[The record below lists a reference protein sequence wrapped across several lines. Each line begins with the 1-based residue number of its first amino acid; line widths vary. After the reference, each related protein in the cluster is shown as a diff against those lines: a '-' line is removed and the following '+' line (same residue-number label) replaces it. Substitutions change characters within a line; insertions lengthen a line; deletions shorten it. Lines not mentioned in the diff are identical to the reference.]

1 MLFQKVFKRFKKLVR
16 HQEAVL
22 RPALVVTRREVRDTL
37 RDWRILVPICILST
51 IFPFLANFAARKG
64 LDFVNQYGAELIM
77 TRLFPFLMLVVGFFP
92 SSFSLVIALEVFV
105 GEKERRSLEP
115 LLASPLTDLQLYLGK
130 LFAAT
135 FTPIVASYFAIN
147 FYALLVGLTVGWW
160 PTLSLYAVTMVLST
174 VQAFV
179 MVSAAVVVS
188 SQATSTRAAN
198 LIASFIILPLTFL
211 LQGEASLLLFGDYD
225 VLWLIAL
232 FLSVTTLLFVRMG
245 IHVFNREHL
254 LGRTIDALDV
264 RGGWRTFWQAC
275 WPQQGVKRLYTQ
287 DIPRQLRVLWP
298 EIIFTLLVVF
308 GGGWAV
314 GLWGA
319 HFFPLPSE
327 LLTLPETLDLESF
340 DTAVQ
345 EIGLLPTFSWGAL
358 LWNNTRSLLLA
369 ALLALFSLGTLA
381 EILLLLP
388 LAIIA
393 YLVLQVPRL
402 GISAGSFL
410 AVFVLPHG
418 VIELLAGV
426 LATAQAMRIGV
437 VILRAPEEGGG
448 VMGMVRELGHFLRLF
463 WAVVFPLLVVAAWIE
478 VEITPRLAINFLNG
492 L

>member
-1 MLFQKVFKRFKKLVR
+1 
-16 HQEAVL
+16 
-22 RPALVVTRREVRDTL
+22 
-37 RDWRILVPICILST
+37 
-51 IFPFLANFAARKG
+51 
-64 LDFVNQYGAELIM
+64 
-77 TRLFPFLMLVVGFFP
+77 
-92 SSFSLVIALEVFV
+92 
-105 GEKERRSLEP
+105 
-115 LLASPLTDLQLYLGK
+115 
-130 LFAAT
+130 
-135 FTPIVASYFAIN
+135 
-147 FYALLVGLTVGWW
+147 
-160 PTLSLYAVTMVLST
+160 
-174 VQAFV
+174 V
-179 MVSAAVVVS
+179 MVSAAVVIS

-198 LIASFIILPLTFL
+198 LIASFIILPLAFL

-358 LWNNTRSLLLA
+358 LWNNTRSLLLS

-410 AVFVLPHG
+410 AAFVLPHG